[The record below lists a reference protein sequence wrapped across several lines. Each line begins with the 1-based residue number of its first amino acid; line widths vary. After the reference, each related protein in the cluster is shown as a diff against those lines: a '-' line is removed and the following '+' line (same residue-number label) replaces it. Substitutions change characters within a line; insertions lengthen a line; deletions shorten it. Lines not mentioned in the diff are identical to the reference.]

1 LHRVLGWSHA
11 IGGACCCWAVGA
23 GGGGVGGSTPRRG
36 EAAAGAGR
44 RQQGAAGRGEAAA
57 EAARGRAGGARGGAA
72 AGVGQGRADEAH
84 PRGAARNA
92 QGYEAN
98 LGLAS
103 HPPPP
108 TFLPL
113 GNIPMV
119 APAAHLPPPCRSP
132 GLAPPHQRQWVAL
145 RPFRIAIT
153 RRARARARA
162 AAGEEALEAQAR
174 GGREAAEEAA
184 GLARQREA
192 ALEDALRAEARETLR
207 CVRPSVRTCH
217 TMAMRWCCPSVS
229 EGPRW
234 LGWRRADGWTEVGWL
249 TLTRAHARP
258 LAARSLAAP
267 PIPPSYRADRRGSR
281 RRSASCACIVRIW
294 LTRRGTPLPGVGA
307 V

>member
-1 LHRVLGWSHA
+1 V
-11 IGGACCCWAVGA
+11 
-23 GGGGVGGSTPRRG
+23 RRLQKQL
-36 EAAAGAGR
+36 EAE
-44 RQQGAAGRGEAAA
+44 Q
-57 EAARGRAGGARGGAA
+57 AARVEEQR
-72 AGVGQGRADEAH
+72 
-84 PRGAARNA
+84 
-92 QGYEAN
+92 
-98 LGLAS
+98 LAS
-103 HPPPP
+103 AKVVRMKHTHAGQLATLKGTRRIWASLRTPPPP